1 MRVSRH
7 RGLASALWVL
17 LCALGCYAEPPPPMH
32 PGELG
37 ACNEGSYGPLSAV
50 VCEHDADC
58 AVCLDG
64 SRCGRAVSSSA
75 LEEASTECAVA
86 PASEDCETPYA
97 ACCRHRCVLVLEPPQ
112 L

>member
-1 MRVSRH
+1 MRMTRAALV
-7 RGLASALWVL
+7 LAFLATF
-17 LCALGCYAEPPPPMH
+17 GCYAEPPPPMH
-32 PGELG
+32 PGDLG
-37 ACNEGSYGPLSAV
+37 ACNEGSYGPLSAF
-50 VCEHDADC
+50 VCERDADC

-75 LEEASTECAVA
+75 LLAESTECAVA